1 MPNFASGMQKGTGN
15 TIYHVLAIV
24 IVAIWGLT
32 FISTKVL
39 LMAGLSPEEI
49 FLVRFSIAYFG
60 MWLFC
65 LWGSG
70 SDASGA
76 GGSLATRGDVPA
88 DGSCAGISRATH
100 IEASGDA
107 SRTEPSMHARVE
119 APADVSCTGV
129 SLTGSQSVQ
138 SPARLFC
145 NSLKDEL
152 LLVLAGVMG
161 GSLYFW
167 SENTALQYTMASN
180 VSFIVCTTPLV
191 TAILNAAVRRER
203 IGRLTL
209 LGGCLS
215 LVGIAMIAFSGGEG
229 FHLSFLGDAL
239 AMLASLTWAIYTVVT
254 NGLLKKY
261 PSALISRKVFFYGM
275 LTIVPVLLV
284 KGWTFPA
291 GRFLEP
297 KVLLNALFL
306 GVVASLACYALWN
319 SVIKR
324 LGTVG
329 SSNYIYL
336 NPLFTLIA
344 ATLLLGERLTP
355 VAIAGCLITLIGV
368 WTASRSS

>member
-1 MPNFASGMQKGTGN
+1 MPIFATGMQKGTGN

-65 LWGSG
+65 LWGRG

-88 DGSCAGISRATH
+88 DGSC
-100 IEASGDA
+100 
-107 SRTEPSMHARVE
+107 
-119 APADVSCTGV
+119 TGV
-129 SLTGSQSVQ
+129 SLTDSQSGH

-191 TAILNAAVRRER
+191 TAILNAAVRREK

-261 PSALISRKVFFYGM
+261 PSALISRKVFFDGM

-336 NPLFTLIA
+336 NPLFTLIG

>member
-65 LWGSG
+65 LWGRG
-70 SDASGA
+70 SD
-76 GGSLATRGDVPA
+76 V
-88 DGSCAGISRATH
+88 
-100 IEASGDA
+100 
-107 SRTEPSMHARVE
+107 SRTDSK
-119 APADVSCTGV
+119 
-129 SLTGSQSVQ
+129 SVQ

-209 LGGCLS
+209 LGGCMS
-215 LVGIAMIAFSGGEG
+215 LVGIGMIAFSGGEG
-229 FHLSFLGDAL
+229 FHLSFVGDAL
-239 AMLASLTWAIYTVVT
+239 AMLASLTWAVYTVVT

-297 KVLLNALFL
+297 KVLNALFL

-344 ATLLLGERLTP
+344 AALLLGERLTP

>member
-1 MPNFASGMQKGTGN
+1 MPIFASGMQKGTGN

-65 LWGSG
+65 LWGRG
-70 SDASGA
+70 SDAS
-76 GGSLATRGDVPA
+76 R
-88 DGSCAGISRATH
+88 
-100 IEASGDA
+100 
-107 SRTEPSMHARVE
+107 
-119 APADVSCTGV
+119 
-129 SLTGSQSVQ
+129 TGSQSVQ

-297 KVLLNALFL
+297 KVLLNTLFL

-355 VAIAGCLITLIGV
+355 VAIAGCLITLIGG